1 MTRKRRYPHRD
12 GGEEQ
17 IVKRTSDTAP
27 VSDDAELAAADT
39 DKGQAPQVSRTPAS
53 GLSAD
58 ELAQLLEEA
67 QQKADEHWNK
77 LLRAKADLE
86 NLRKRVARDV
96 ANAHKYA
103 VESFITKLLP
113 VKDSVELGISASEN
127 ASDVGS
133 LSEGMVLTLKMFESA
148 LEKFGVTI
156 VDPEGERFNPDLHE
170 AVSMQE
176 TQEAEPGTVMTV
188 IQKGYL
194 LQDRLLRPA
203 MVIVATGPK
212 GT

>member
-17 IVKRTSDTAP
+17 VLNRTSDTAP

-103 VESFITKLLP
+103 LESFITELLP
-113 VKDSVELGISASEN
+113 VKDSVELGISASKN
-127 ASDVGS
+127 ASDVAS
-133 LSEGMVLTLKMFESA
+133 LSEGLVLTLKMFESA